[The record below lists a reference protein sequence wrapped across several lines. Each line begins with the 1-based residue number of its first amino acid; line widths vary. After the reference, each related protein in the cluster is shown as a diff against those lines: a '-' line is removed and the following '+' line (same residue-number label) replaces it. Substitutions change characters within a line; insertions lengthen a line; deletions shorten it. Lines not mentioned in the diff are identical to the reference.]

1 LSEADLIEFDVDHH
15 QWCQTVLK
23 EYELI
28 DTENLSNIACFK
40 KSTPLTYQQ
49 LLNDARDEEQTPE
62 QFLQVYEEPIDYFID
77 LARYCRE
84 QIKQAEQRPM
94 VLEVAELV
102 RSKRTI
108 LKDNLRDAL
117 SKYQVMLDNAASRFI
132 YT

>member
-1 LSEADLIEFDVDHH
+1 
-15 QWCQTVLK
+15 
-23 EYELI
+23 
-28 DTENLSNIACFK
+28 
-40 KSTPLTYQQ
+40 
-49 LLNDARDEEQTPE
+49 LNDARDEEQTPE